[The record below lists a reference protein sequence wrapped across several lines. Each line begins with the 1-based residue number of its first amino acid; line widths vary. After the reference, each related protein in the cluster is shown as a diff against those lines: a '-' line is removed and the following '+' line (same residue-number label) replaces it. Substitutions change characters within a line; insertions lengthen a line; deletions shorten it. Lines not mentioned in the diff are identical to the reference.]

1 MKLTK
6 LFSAFAALVLSAASF
21 AAIPIHAED
30 DDILYGDI
38 RYSQALNMNRELG
51 VYAGDT
57 FDFSNVILEA
67 VQYNWEGTAS
77 YVYSFTVGSGEFAEL
92 YTLDTAQVDPNTPG
106 EYEVIIRPA
115 ASETGSFPYKSVSPV
130 QYYDLR
136 MKGCESA
143 IPVKVYPKDCN
154 ADQPLYLRCY
164 KEYIEMYCGGG
175 VMIPLVG
182 AYPARVE
189 YAVADETIAKVQSS
203 SPDYL
208 ELLGL
213 KEGETTV
220 TVRASDGRTT
230 AEKVRVLPTAVTETE
245 PPVLTTTARF
255 NPDPPATAATVTV
268 ITPDPA
274 TATTKWW
281 YQYETTE
288 PAAVTAAVATE
299 AMQDS
304 ATHTTAAELTDEVLP
319 DMVRGDANCDGS
331 IDVADAVLIA
341 RFAAED
347 REATMTDQGR
357 KNADVTHDNNV
368 DSQDAARI
376 LQYIAKKITFEDL
389 AE

>member
-1 MKLTK
+1 
-6 LFSAFAALVLSAASF
+6 
-21 AAIPIHAED
+21 
-30 DDILYGDI
+30 
-38 RYSQALNMNRELG
+38 
-51 VYAGDT
+51 
-57 FDFSNVILEA
+57 
-67 VQYNWEGTAS
+67 
-77 YVYSFTVGSGEFAEL
+77 
-92 YTLDTAQVDPNTPG
+92 
-106 EYEVIIRPA
+106 
-115 ASETGSFPYKSVSPV
+115 
-130 QYYDLR
+130 
-136 MKGCESA
+136 
-143 IPVKVYPKDCN
+143 
-154 ADQPLYLRCY
+154 
-164 KEYIEMYCGGG
+164 MYCGGG

-230 AEKVRVLPTAVTETE
+230 TEKVRVLPTAVTETE

-255 NPDPPATAATVTV
+255 NPDPPATATTVTV

-281 YQYETTE
+281 YPYETTE
-288 PAAVTAAVATE
+288 PAAATAAVATE

-319 DMVRGDANCDGS
+319 DTVRGDANCDGFC
-331 IDVADAVLIA
+331 DVADAVLIA